1 MPSFQ
6 RRIRDFVICFQL
18 GGVLR
23 FYDYDR
29 SKYYNSNVLEFMDRE
44 MMHVGSELKVLLVWL
59 YRRRCKDEWF
69 DNPYKLSCFIAN
81 ECTTCNMPIHRIL
94 KMSTP

>member
-1 MPSFQ
+1 M
-6 RRIRDFVICFQL
+6 IWDFVICFQL

-44 MMHVGSELKVLLVWL
+44 MMHVGSELKVLLV
-59 YRRRCKDEWF
+59 
-69 DNPYKLSCFIAN
+69 
-81 ECTTCNMPIHRIL
+81 
-94 KMSTP
+94 